1 MNLIL
6 INLFLLFL
14 IIAFTIYAFI
24 TKKSLNYKLV
34 GLLLISYYIDKDVKL
49 IAPTYIYD
57 SLKPFLY
64 FLEAILLIIL
74 LIRFFINFFKSI
86 KKSKN
91 TNSIK

>member
-6 INLFLLFL
+6 INLLLLFL
-14 IIAFTIYAFI
+14 IVAFTVYAFI
-24 TKKSLNYKLV
+24 TKKSLNYRLV
-34 GLLLISYYIDKDVKL
+34 GLLLIAYYIDKDVRL
-49 IAPTYIYD
+49 IAPTYIYA

-74 LIRFFINFFKSI
+74 LIRFFINFFKSM

>member
-14 IIAFTIYAFI
+14 IVAFTIYAFI

>member
-14 IIAFTIYAFI
+14 IVAFTIYAFI
-24 TKKSLNYKLV
+24 TKKSLNYRLV
-34 GLLLISYYIDKDVKL
+34 GLLLIAYYIDKDVKL
-49 IAPTYIYD
+49 IAPTYIHD

-74 LIRFFINFFKSI
+74 LIRFFINYSKSR
-86 KKSKN
+86 KKLKN

>member
-14 IIAFTIYAFI
+14 IVAFTIYAFI
-24 TKKSLNYKLV
+24 TKESLNYKLV
-34 GLLLISYYIDKDVKL
+34 GLLLIAYYIDKDVKL
-49 IAPTYIYD
+49 IAPNYIYD

-74 LIRFFINFFKSI
+74 LIRFFINFFKSR

>member
-14 IIAFTIYAFI
+14 IVAFTIYAFI

-74 LIRFFINFFKSI
+74 LIRFFINFFKSR

>member
-14 IIAFTIYAFI
+14 IVAFTIYAFI

-34 GLLLISYYIDKDVKL
+34 GLLLIAYYIDKDVKL